1 MVTVAYQGEPGS
13 YSEEAVWYR
22 FGGHG
27 LESIGCHT
35 FAEAAGLVAQGKVD
49 CAVLPAQ
56 NTITGPIEAAQTAIQ
71 EHDLRESDRF
81 WRRVDHC
88 LIGHPDAA
96 KERVQRVYSH
106 PIALEQCRSYLLG
119 QGFKPMEA
127 EDTAGAVREVK
138 QRGDPL
144 EAAVASRRAAAI
156 HRMVI
161 LEASIQ
167 DRRDNRTLFV
177 VVRRF

>member
-1 MVTVAYQGEPGS
+1 VVTVAYQGEPGS

-27 LESIGCHT
+27 LRSVGCHS
-35 FAEAAGLVAQGKVD
+35 FAEAAGLVAEGKAD
-49 CAVLPAQ
+49 CAVLPTE
-56 NTITGPIEAAQTAIQ
+56 NTITGPIEDAVAAIKL
-71 EHDLRESDRF
+71 HGLREADRF

-88 LIGHPDAA
+88 LVGHPEAS
-96 KERVQRVYSH
+96 KERVRRVYSH
-106 PIALEQCRSYLLG
+106 PMALEQCRSYLLG
-119 QGFKPMEA
+119 QGFAPVQA

-138 QRGDPL
+138 QRGDAS

-161 LEASIQ
+161 LEATIQ

-177 VVRRF
+177 VVRRS